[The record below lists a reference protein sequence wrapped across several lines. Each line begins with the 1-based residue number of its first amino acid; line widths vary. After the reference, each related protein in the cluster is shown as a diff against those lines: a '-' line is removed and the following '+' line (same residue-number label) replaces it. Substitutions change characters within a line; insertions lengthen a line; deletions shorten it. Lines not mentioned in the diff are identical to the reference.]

1 MTDTSYTS
9 RTINEDGTVD
19 ERTFTGPTLTLD
31 KLAEATA
38 PEAVTSGDPVL
49 DLLMALE
56 IGDVITVTK
65 DHTKRTVTVTSIMDA
80 DTSPYI
86 LAADHLGPI
95 GFDRATIS
103 HGIVE
108 FSK

>member
-1 MTDTSYTS
+1 MTDT
-9 RTINEDGTVD
+9 
-19 ERTFTGPTLTLD
+19 LT
-31 KLAEATA
+31 
-38 PEAVTSGDPVL
+38 PETETETVTSTDPVL
-49 DLLMALE
+49 DLLFALE
-56 IGDVITVTK
+56 IGDVLTVTK
-65 DHTKRTVTVTSIMDA
+65 DHQARTVTVTAIMDA

-108 FSK
+108 ISR